1 MHIYGAMRH
10 AYRTEI
16 LYYGSEEVY
25 GEEEKK
31 EKPVL
36 SLQYFSSIL
45 PACHQMD

>member
-1 MHIYGAMRH
+1 MHIYGAVRH

-16 LYYGSEEVY
+16 LYYGR

-31 EKPVL
+31 KRTVL

-45 PACHQMD
+45 PAFHRMD